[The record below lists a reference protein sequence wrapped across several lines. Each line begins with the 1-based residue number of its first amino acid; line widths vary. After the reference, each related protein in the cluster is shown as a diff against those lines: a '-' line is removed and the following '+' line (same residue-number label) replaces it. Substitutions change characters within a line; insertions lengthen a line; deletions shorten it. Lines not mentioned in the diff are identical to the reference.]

1 MKLDEI
7 FNTKLTENG
16 DDAYVK
22 PSLTNNLINIL
33 FLSEYYQKHLDK
45 VPTLGSSHKE
55 QLFAMFM
62 RDPRFG
68 MGRRDLGRKLM
79 ADTYCSVEQVVKAG
93 RVDDLFFTEYYNVRT
108 NWILDWC
115 REQILAGNELVKKW
129 MPRYSSKNLMLARDI
144 AKYYGMNKQQYGKFI
159 KCNTTENKLS
169 RKNTDEIVFEHV
181 PSLAMIKYAKRFA
194 NGADTARRYA
204 QYLSDVK
211 AGKKDLKVSTTNV
224 YDIYRHR
231 NDIDPDIFFDK
242 IEKIKINCIPIVD
255 TSGSMCDSNDSFG
268 KALAIGHYLAKCST
282 YCPNQVVS
290 FSSRPQ
296 LITLGEPV
304 NHRGYGMPYD
314 FRNSTSSQYIKE
326 IASMYTGDCSNTD
339 FGKVMELLSKLGG
352 PVPELNDMPEYL
364 VVLSDMEFDYGS
376 SMSKD
381 RTMQLFRSKG
391 YNTKIVWW
399 NLNSRATTAPE
410 MDKHGNIFLSGYNPQ
425 LLKFLEVGFD
435 AEAFLDKLLRE
446 YAKAIQ
452 E

>member
-1 MKLDEI
+1 M
-7 FNTKLTENG
+7 
-16 DDAYVK
+16 
-22 PSLTNNLINIL
+22 
-33 FLSEYYQKHLDK
+33 
-45 VPTLGSSHKE
+45 
-55 QLFAMFM
+55 
-62 RDPRFG
+62 
-68 MGRRDLGRKLM
+68 
-79 ADTYCSVEQVVKAG
+79 
-93 RVDDLFFTEYYNVRT
+93 
-108 NWILDWC
+108 
-115 REQILAGNELVKKW
+115 
-129 MPRYSSKNLMLARDI
+129 
-144 AKYYGMNKQQYGKFI
+144 
-159 KCNTTENKLS
+159 
-169 RKNTDEIVFEHV
+169 
-181 PSLAMIKYAKRFA
+181 
-194 NGADTARRYA
+194 
-204 QYLSDVK
+204 
-211 AGKKDLKVSTTNV
+211 
-224 YDIYRHR
+224 
-231 NDIDPDIFFDK
+231 
-242 IEKIKINCIPIVD
+242 D

-282 YCPNQVVS
+282 YCPNQVIS
-290 FSSRPQ
+290 FSSKPQ
-296 LITLGEPV
+296 LITLGESMPL
-304 NHRGYGMPYD
+304 HGGYGMPSD
-314 FRNSTSSQYIKE
+314 FRDSKSQYHKE